1 MELPQTPSFDLDGR
15 KALVTGAGRGIGL
28 AAAAALADA
37 GAEVLLTARTKSE
50 IDEAARAICDGGG
63 SASAQVLDVTD
74 RTGVH
79 AVVNEAGP
87 FHVLFNN
94 AGMNRP
100 ALAVEVTESDYDAVM
115 GLNVKAAYFTAQ
127 IVARSMIDTGVPG
140 SIINVSSQMGHVG
153 AQGRTVYCASKHAIE
168 GFTRALAWEVG
179 EYGIRVNTL
188 CPTFIKTPMT
198 RPMLADTEFMNRVL
212 SKIALGRVGTVEDIM
227 GAVVYLAS
235 DASQLVTG
243 SALLVDGGWTAS

>member
-1 MELPQTPSFDLDGR
+1 MELPKTPSFGLGGR

-28 AAAAALADA
+28 AAAAALADV

-50 IDEAARAICDGGG
+50 IDDAAKAICDAGG

-74 RTGVH
+74 RAGVQ
-79 AVVNEAGP
+79 AVVDAAGP

-100 ALAVEVTESDYDAVM
+100 ALAVDVTESDYDEIM

-127 IVARSMIDTGVPG
+127 TVTRSMIDAGVRG

-179 EYGIRVNTL
+179 EHGIRVNTL
-188 CPTFIKTPMT
+188 CPTFIETPMT
-198 RPMLADTEFMNRVL
+198 RPMLTDAEFMKKVL
-212 SKIALGRVGTVEDIM
+212 SKIVLGRVGTVEDIM

-243 SALLVDGGWTAS
+243 SALLVDGGWTAN